1 MAKNDQ
7 PLLSAK
13 FDDPYNPDW
22 SKIRFP
28 IFASPKID
36 GFRCRIHPDL
46 GGISRTYKTFP
57 NTFSQKLFWQHM
69 QTLKYLDGEICA
81 GPITNNSKLC
91 NDTQSAMM
99 TQHGEPDWHYYV
111 FDNWY
116 NPDQPW
122 TTRAQIALEQVEKA
136 RNLGFSRISWL
147 NHELFNDLESLLAYI
162 EQNVSAGY
170 EGTMLRDPNGRYK
183 NGRSTLKEG
192 ILIKVKQFEDSEAIV
207 TGFEPLERNQN
218 EQIRDAFGHAK
229 RSSHQAGKV
238 QDDLLGVL
246 LAEHETWGSIRIGSG
261 FDVSQ
266 REDIWNNRDSYLGKR
281 FTFSYQPH
289 GTRDK
294 PRQPIFKTWRPEG
307 F

>member
-1 MAKNDQ
+1 MAKIDQ

-57 NTFSQKLFWQHM
+57 NVFSQKLFWQHM

-81 GPITNNSKLC
+81 GPITNNPKLC

-111 FDNWY
+111 FDNWH

-122 TTRAQIALEQVEKA
+122 TTRAQIAQEQVEKA

-147 NHELFNDLESLLAYI
+147 NHALFNDLESLLAYI
-162 EQNVSAGY
+162 EQNVAAGY

-183 NGRSTLKEG
+183 NGRSTLREG
-192 ILIKVKQFEDSEAIV
+192 ILIKVKQFEDAEAIV
-207 TGFEPLERNQN
+207 TGFEALERNQN
-218 EQIRDAFGHAK
+218 EQVRDAFGHAK

-266 REDIWNNRDSYLGKR
+266 RVDIWNNRVSYIGKK

-294 PRQPIFKTWRPEG
+294 PRQPIFKAWRPEG